1 MDLGWTGQQFCVLGV
16 SCETLNTESR
26 AAVAVNHI
34 RNTGLP
40 VIDVYGAT
48 THRVQLEAH

>member
-26 AAVAVNHI
+26 AAVVVNHI
-34 RNTGLP
+34 GNTGLP
-40 VIDVYGAT
+40 EIDV
-48 THRVQLEAH
+48 